1 MFVIILKDTGN
12 IHSYYKESI
21 NGSEF
26 ERIHKNGV
34 RSGFSTF
41 IFHSKDEA
49 ENTLERMLVQYSA
62 CSWMEFKIVPLN
74 EFKTFV
80 DNHFAQ

>member
-1 MFVIILKDTGN
+1 MFVIILKDTVN

-26 ERIHKNGV
+26 ERIHKNV

-41 IFHSKDEA
+41 IFSNNEEA
-49 ENTLERMLVQYSA
+49 EYKLNKMKYQYSA
-62 CSWMEFKIVPLN
+62 CSWMEFEIVPLN
-74 EFKTFV
+74 ELKTFV

>member
-1 MFVIILKDTGN
+1 MFVIILKEIGN
-12 IHSYYKESI
+12 IHSYYKESL

-41 IFHSKDEA
+41 IFHSKEQA
-49 ENTLERMLVQYSA
+49 ENTLKRMLVQYSN
-62 CSWMEFKIVPLN
+62 CPHVEFEIVPLN
-74 EFKTFV
+74 DLKTFV
-80 DNHFAQ
+80 DNHLAQ

>member
-26 ERIHKNGV
+26 DRIHKNNV
-34 RSGFSTF
+34 RSGFSSF
-41 IFHSKDEA
+41 IFYSKEEA
-49 ENTLERMLVQYSA
+49 EYKLKKMKIQYSA
-62 CSWMEFKIVPLN
+62 CSWMEFEIVPLSDL
-74 EFKTFV
+74 KTFV